1 MRIIL
6 FLFLISTLFS
16 CGGSTVTSEYD
27 TVKAKKIILTGG
39 DGKEYEITINK
50 KGEIVAKLVH

>member
-1 MRIIL
+1 MRIFL
-6 FLFLISTLFS
+6 FLFMISTLFS
-16 CGGSTVTSEYD
+16 CGDSTITSEYD